1 MATLVA
7 FWRGF
12 LVSLACFAL
21 AFDLRLWSAAA
32 DEVEASGCGF
42 GEGERGAS
50 SSESR
55 VMMKPDMVGGGC
67 CAFAVC
73 TRSLSASERGSR

>member
-7 FWRGF
+7 FWRCF
-12 LVSLACFAL
+12 LVSLAGFAL
-21 AFDLRLWSAAA
+21 ALDVRLWSAAA

-55 VMMKPDMVGGGC
+55 VMMKPDMVGGGFY
-67 CAFAVC
+67 AFADC
-73 TRSLSASERGSR
+73 ARSLSAW